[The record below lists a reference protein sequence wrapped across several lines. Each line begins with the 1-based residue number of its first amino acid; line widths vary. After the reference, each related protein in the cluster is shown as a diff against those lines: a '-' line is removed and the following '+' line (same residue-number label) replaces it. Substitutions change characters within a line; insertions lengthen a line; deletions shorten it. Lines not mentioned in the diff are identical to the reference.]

1 MGCRAA
7 CRGSTGGATGGR
19 GRSKVLQSRG
29 RGRSAS
35 DTYKSASLQVCKSA
49 SLQVCKSASLQV
61 VVVVCKSASLCRLAS
76 SGSEASF

>member
-49 SLQVCKSASLQV
+49 SLQV